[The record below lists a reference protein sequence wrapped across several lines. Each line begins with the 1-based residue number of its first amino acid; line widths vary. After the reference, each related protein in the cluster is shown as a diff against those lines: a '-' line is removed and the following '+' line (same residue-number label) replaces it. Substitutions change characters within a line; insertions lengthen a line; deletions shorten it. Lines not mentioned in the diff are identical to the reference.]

1 MEHPLIRLKWQTHAL
16 CGTSGGYLSAFKSST
31 MINNSSSYSETLD
44 RKCLKTLI
52 ERGSKARFGR
62 GLQGWGKT
70 CPLFFLIEWGLT

>member
-1 MEHPLIRLKWQTHAL
+1 MLFVELVAVTSVLLKV
-16 CGTSGGYLSAFKSST
+16 ST

-62 GLQGWGKT
+62 GWRGGVKLAPYFLFGWS
-70 CPLFFLIEWGLT
+70 LT